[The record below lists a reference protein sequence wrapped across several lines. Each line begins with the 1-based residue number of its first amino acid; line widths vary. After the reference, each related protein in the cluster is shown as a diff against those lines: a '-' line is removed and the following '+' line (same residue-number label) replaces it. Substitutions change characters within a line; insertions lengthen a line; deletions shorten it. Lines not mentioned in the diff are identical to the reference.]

1 MSEINKIQ
9 KYIKE
14 LINLYTKKE
23 DYTHIINF
31 LNKFNVWN
39 VNEVI
44 NNLLKDIEI
53 AEEYSNDF
61 NESFDTNEI
70 LKKYTNLF
78 I

>member
-14 LINLYTKKE
+14 LINLYIKKE